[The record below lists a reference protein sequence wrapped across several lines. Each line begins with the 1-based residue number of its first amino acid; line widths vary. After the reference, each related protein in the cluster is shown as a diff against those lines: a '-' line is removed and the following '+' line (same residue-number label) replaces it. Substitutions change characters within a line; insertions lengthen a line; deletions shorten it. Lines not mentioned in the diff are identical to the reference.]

1 MSQSVYF
8 AIPGDLESRTGGYA
22 YDRRLISELQALG
35 WQVHV
40 LPLAASFPFPDSVT
54 LQETDSLL
62 SALPD
67 QALVLMDGLAL
78 GAMGTVAAQHQA
90 RLRLIALC
98 HHPLALESGLSQDT
112 RQHFL
117 QSEAS
122 ALAASRAI
130 VVTSQASRALLPR
143 LFAIPAERI
152 TVAVPG
158 TDPAP
163 FASCE
168 GQPPVLLCVATLT
181 RRKGHDLLI
190 EALEAV
196 KHLDWQARFVG
207 ADTFDPA
214 WADTLRKLIQTKG
227 LDERIVLT
235 GSQNDLQAE
244 YLHADI
250 FVLPTR
256 FEGYGMV
263 FTEALSYGLPVI
275 ATRVDA
281 VRDIVPETAGLLV
294 APEDSAAL
302 AQALH
307 RLLSDCALRRSL
319 SLGARKSAATLP
331 RWRDSAEIVAR
342 LLQEMSS

>member
-1 MSQSVYF
+1 MSKSVYF

-22 YDRRLISELQALG
+22 YDRRMIRELQALG

-40 LPLAASFPFPDSVT
+40 LPLAASFPFPDGIA
-54 LQETDSLL
+54 LRETDSLL
-62 SALPD
+62 SSLPD
-67 QALVLMDGLAL
+67 QTLVLMDGLAL
-78 GAMGTVAAQHQA
+78 GAMGTLAAQHQT

-98 HHPLALESGLSQDT
+98 HHPLALESGLSQDM

-122 ALAASRAI
+122 ALAASRAVI
-130 VVTSQASRALLPR
+130 VTSQASRALLPR
-143 LFAIPAERI
+143 LFAIAPERI

-163 FASCE
+163 FAPCT
-168 GQPPVLLCVATLT
+168 GRPPVLLCVATLT

-190 EALEAV
+190 EALAAV
-196 KHLDWQARFVG
+196 QHLDWQARFVG

-214 WADTLRKLIQTKG
+214 WAETLRKRIQAKG
-227 LDERIVLT
+227 LSERIVLT
-235 GSQNDLQAE
+235 GSRNDLQAE
-244 YLHADI
+244 YLHADV

-275 ATRVDA
+275 ATQVDA

-294 APEDSAAL
+294 APEDHAAL
-302 AQALH
+302 AQALN
-307 RLLSDCALRRSL
+307 RLLSDRALRHSL
-319 SLGARKSAATLP
+319 SLGARESAATLP
-331 RWRDSAEIVAR
+331 RWRDSADIVAR
-342 LLQEMSS
+342 LLQDFSS